1 MWLARARTD
10 FFTLGDFRAFYCSAR
25 VALAGDDPYRAE
37 PLGACERATAGT
49 SDSNVTLP
57 APIPAHAMALFVPLE
72 PLSFGMAAAMWC
84 ALLTAVFFFS
94 SIALARLSG
103 LPYGWVLAALFPL
116 GLVVPIE
123 EGQLVPLSVALLAGA
138 TLALRARRDGLGAV
152 LAAAATIEPHI
163 GLPACVAISIARP
176 RARVVMCATTL
187 VLFALGER
195 VVGLPAMLEYVQHVL
210 PEHIAAEARFDDQ
223 YSLTYLLSWL
233 RVPLAAAIALGMAS
247 YWLAMLLGI
256 GAGVLLSRRYHDVRW
271 LVFVPAALSVC
282 GGPFLHEEHL
292 LAAVPLALLLA
303 ASASHSARIS
313 SIVAAALVAWPAKF
327 AAIYFNAPGGPIHVD
342 VTTVLWAG
350 PPLALADVAW
360 GARIAADSGHL
371 PFLLVK
377 FTSWIGLSML
387 VFDVLCRLKRRGGTR
402 DPGDGSPPEDR

>member
-1 MWLARARTD
+1 
-10 FFTLGDFRAFYCSAR
+10 
-25 VALAGDDPYRAE
+25 
-37 PLGACERATAGT
+37 
-49 SDSNVTLP
+49 
-57 APIPAHAMALFVPLE
+57 
-72 PLSFGMAAAMWC
+72 MAAAMWC

-152 LAAAATIEPHI
+152 LAAAATIEP
-163 GLPACVAISIARP
+163 
-176 RARVVMCATTL
+176 
-187 VLFALGER
+187 
-195 VVGLPAMLEYVQHVL
+195 
-210 PEHIAAEARFDDQ
+210 RFDDQ
-223 YSLTYLLSWL
+223 YSLTYVLSWL